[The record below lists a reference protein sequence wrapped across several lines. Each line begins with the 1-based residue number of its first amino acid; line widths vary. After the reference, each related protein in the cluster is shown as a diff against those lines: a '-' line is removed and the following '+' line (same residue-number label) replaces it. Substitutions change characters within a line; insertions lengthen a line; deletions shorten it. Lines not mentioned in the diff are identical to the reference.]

1 MFNAQFKRLWERYRQ
16 LIFSHYASGLY
27 LAAIMW
33 TVVFLLIGTGL
44 ENQRGNIG
52 RVKLAEDVVRQAESI
67 RAQILTAVYSDD
79 PDTRRDLRSHLLDT
93 LTQLDDGHS
102 VLVSGK
108 RVLPVKDLWYV
119 TAPGKLSPELR
130 QLYFGKTAL
139 NKRMQE
145 FIADGRSLVR
155 RSHFTPDEPLLKS
168 VLAES
173 EKLIPDLE
181 RAANMIQ
188 AEGAYTLDRSISSFS
203 TLYVVAILGL
213 LAVGQMVVKPL
224 VGRLKESIDQLQ
236 KQRDFTTAVLN
247 TAQALIAITDRSGK
261 IQLINECAQS
271 ESGWMEEEVV
281 GQNFFEHFIPEEK
294 RSFFQ
299 NELQK
304 LLTGEILESVV
315 ETPFLI
321 RSGESLAVIWHSSI
335 LIGEDNQ
342 PLLLMTGINISERQ
356 HAEQKLRLSLE
367 ELEQL
372 HRLQSE
378 EIRLAASLQ
387 KAMLPTPAFA
397 LPGLEGHAMIQT
409 SSEVGGDYYDYY
421 SVDGRYSVVL
431 LGDVTGHGVGPGTL
445 VSAVKAAVH
454 QLSTRGVFRPAEILA
469 AINEIVSEVAHQSL
483 FMTMT
488 CLTLDAREGRLWYA
502 SAGHIPPYYR
512 NRDGEWMQLA
522 SYAPPLGQQADM
534 DYRDAEAESNWDLGG
549 RIVLIT
555 DGLVEEESPLGDIF
569 GYERLESLL
578 RQQAG
583 ATEPKAECDRVFEA
597 LSQHTHRRRFEDD
610 ITVIV
615 VDHLERITAPTAP
628 ASDHVRL
635 LPLSRYRRGERPQP
649 ELDRRWLILHADGP
663 FSDVMPEIERDGIQR
678 VLPEEHFLY
687 REVAFDSLLTQHA
700 EGVAD
705 DISRLLGASHWR
717 QSYPLTHTE
726 DKAFI
731 LEEIQAQ
738 ISERGCSEEAAQQ
751 LVMVA
756 DEMLE
761 NAFYAAPRDGHYR
774 PLYDKGS
781 PRSLE
786 EEKILIDVAQK
797 DNMLALMT
805 TDSWGTINAERF
817 LHHMSLASQQG
828 VTPGVGGAGLFMM
841 WKFSHYLQLR
851 VMPFRWT
858 RVVALWDM
866 EAQAPVSGDCGF
878 QYFEQS

>member
-33 TVVFLLIGTGL
+33 SAVFLLIGTGL

-52 RVKLAEDVVRQAESI
+52 RVKLAEDVVRQTESV

-79 PDTRRDLRSHLLDT
+79 PDTRRNLRSRLLDT
-93 LTQLDDGHS
+93 LIRLDDGHS
-102 VLVSGK
+102 ILVSGK
-108 RVLPVKDLWYV
+108 RILPVKDLWYV

-139 NKRMQE
+139 NQRLQK
-145 FIADGRSLVR
+145 FIADGRSLLR
-155 RSHFTPDEPLLKS
+155 LDHFTPDEPLLKS

-181 RAANMIQ
+181 RAATIIQ
-188 AEGAYTLDRSISSFS
+188 EESAYTLDRSVSSFS

-213 LAVGQMVVKPL
+213 LAIGQMVVKPL

-236 KQRDFTTAVLN
+236 KQRDFTTTVLN
-247 TAQALIAITDRSGK
+247 TAQALIALTDRSGK
-261 IQLINECAQS
+261 IQLINECAQF

-281 GQNFFEHFIPEEK
+281 GQNFFELFIPEEK
-294 RSFFQ
+294 RSLFQ
-299 NELQK
+299 NELHK
-304 LLTGEILESVV
+304 LLTGEVLESVV

-321 RSGESLAVIWHSSI
+321 RSGESLEVIWHSSI

-356 HAEQKLRLSLE
+356 QAERKLRLSLE

-387 KAMLPTPAFA
+387 KAMLPKPAFA
-397 LPGLEGHAMIQT
+397 LPGLEGYAMIQT

-454 QLSTRGVFRPAEILA
+454 QLSARGVFRPAEVLA

-512 NRDGEWMQLA
+512 NRDGEWVQLA

-555 DGLVEEESPLGDIF
+555 DGLVEEESPLGNVF

-578 RQQAG
+578 QQDG
-583 ATEPKAECDRVFEA
+583 ATEPKAECERIFEA
-597 LSQHTHRRRFEDD
+597 LSRHTHRRRFKDD

-615 VDHLERITAPTAP
+615 VDHLERIAATTAS

-649 ELDRRWLILHADGP
+649 ELDRRWLVLLADGP
-663 FSDVMPEIERDGIQR
+663 FTDVMPEIERDSIRR

-687 REVAFDSLLTQHA
+687 RAVAFDALLTQHA

-726 DKAFI
+726 DKPFI
-731 LEEIQAQ
+731 LAEIQAQ
-738 ISERGCSEEAAQQ
+738 ISERGCPEEVAQQ
-751 LVMVA
+751 LVLVA

-761 NAFYAAPRDGHYR
+761 NAFYAAPRDGHYHPLYEKGSSR
-774 PLYDKGS
+774 PLNG
-781 PRSLE
+781 E
-786 EEKILIDVAQK
+786 QILIEVAQR

-805 TDSWGTINAERF
+805 TDYWGTINAERF
-817 LHHMSLASQQG
+817 LHHMSLASRQG

-841 WKFSHYLQLR
+841 WRFSHYFQLR

-866 EAQAPVSGDCGF
+866 EAQVPVSGGGGF